1 MGRNCWAV
9 MLFTDAIAVRS
20 LKRERDRENRTGI
33 FVFQAKEKRK
43 RKMEFICECQL
54 FGWEISG
61 GEIQSTE

>member
-20 LKRERDRENRTGI
+20 LKKEIERIDVGV
-33 FVFQAKEKRK
+33 FVSQAKGKRK
-43 RKMEFICECQL
+43 RKMEFICESQL